1 MDGEERLSVRLSSED
16 IILLNELVYRH
27 RYGSLAEA
35 VSDAVRSLIDR
46 EFTPEEKESLLS
58 KAESRRDL
66 DINDFTSDGA
76 DAEEVLKNVIVRG
89 MESERK
95 EDD

>member
-1 MDGEERLSVRLSSED
+1 MDGEERLTVRFSSED
-16 IILLNELVYRH
+16 IVLLNELVYR
-27 RYGSLAEA
+27 RKYGSPAEA
-35 VSDAVRSLIDR
+35 VSEAVRSLIDR
-46 EFTPEEKESLLS
+46 EFSPEEKESILS

>member
-1 MDGEERLSVRLSSED
+1 MRFSSED
-16 IILLNELVYRH
+16 IVLLNELVYRGKY
-27 RYGSLAEA
+27 RSLAEA
-35 VSDAVRSLIDR
+35 VNASVRATIDSELSD
-46 EFTPEEKESLLS
+46 EEKAAALE

-66 DINDFTSDGA
+66 DISEFTSDGS

-95 EDD
+95 NDD

>member
-16 IILLNELVYRH
+16 IILLNELVYRR
-27 RYGSLAEA
+27 RYGSPAEA
-35 VSDAVRSLIDR
+35 VSGAVRSLIDR
-46 EFTPEEKESLLS
+46 EFTPEEKERILS

>member
-1 MDGEERLSVRLSSED
+1 MDGEERLSVRLSSDD
-16 IILLNELVYRH
+16 ILLLNELVYRH
-27 RYGSLAEA
+27 RYRSPAEA

-46 EFTPEEKESLLS
+46 EFTPEEKERILF